1 MTSPPRV
8 LVIVPA
14 RGGSKGVPRK
24 SVRLLH
30 GTPLIGHVLR
40 TLAQSRFRPAVWTTT
55 DDDEIADVARRYGA
69 AVVRRPPELAAD
81 DVTLDPVVFH
91 AVTSIEAS
99 SSSAWDVVATVQPT
113 SPLLSAERFDAAVA
127 AIVDEG
133 YDSAITVV
141 KDAHLRWLGALDRPE
156 PAFTLRR
163 NRQQL
168 PPEYRET
175 GAVLATRREHV
186 TPQGRFGPR
195 VRLIELPD
203 HEAVDIDSNADWW
216 LADNFLDRRRIAF
229 RVDGGAVIGLGHV
242 HRALTLSSRMFNHEI
257 RFFMD
262 PALPDG
268 IRLARF
274 HGMHVVH
281 TDNACFAEHLA
292 GWRPDVVLL
301 DVLDT
306 TRPFVEGIRQACDV
320 LATFEDLGTGADA
333 ADLVFNE
340 LYADSKADGIRR
352 FSGPDVACL
361 REEFYSVQPRATR
374 DEVRNILVT
383 FGGTDPNNLT
393 SRALQALER
402 VDGDFHVTVVLGLG
416 CSQVE
421 SLEQQARQSRHVVE
435 VHQNVPNISTFM
447 VQADLALTSAGR
459 TVFELIAC
467 QTPVLALAQNP
478 RELLHT
484 CTDERHGVQ
493 SLGLGTE
500 VSAAAVADA
509 VRRLLPVEPRA
520 AARRRMASLDL
531 WNGPDRIISSILY
544 LLRARRLRDRFGHAN

>member
-1 MTSPPRV
+1 VTSWPRV

-30 GTPLIGHVLR
+30 GMPLIGHVLR
-40 TLAQSRFRPAVWTTT
+40 TLSYSRFAPAVWVTT
-55 DDDEIADVARRYGA
+55 DDDEIADVAERYGA
-69 AVVRRPPELAAD
+69 SVVRRPPELAAD
-81 DVTLDPVVFH
+81 DVTLDPVVSH
-91 AVTSIEAS
+91 AVTSIES
-99 SSSAWDVVATVQPT
+99 SSGTAWDVVATVQPT

-127 AIVDEG
+127 AVAEDG
-133 YDSAITVV
+133 YDSAITVIR
-141 KDAHLRWLGALDRPE
+141 DAHLRWRGALDRPQ
-156 PAFTLRR
+156 PGFAVRL

-175 GAVLATRREHV
+175 GAVLASRREHV
-186 TPQGRFGPR
+186 TPQGRFGSR
-195 VRLIELPD
+195 VRLIELPAD
-203 HEAVDIDSNADWW
+203 EAVDIDSNADWW

-229 RVDGGAVIGLGHV
+229 RADGGAVIGLGHV
-242 HRALTLSSRMFNHEI
+242 HRALTLSSRLFNHDI

-268 IRLARF
+268 IRLARL
-274 HGMHVVH
+274 HGMHVTP
-281 TDNACFAEHLA
+281 TDNACFTEHLS

-306 TRPFVEGIRQACDV
+306 ERPFVEGIRRVCDV
-320 LATFEDLGTGADA
+320 VATFEDLGSGADA

-352 FSGPDVACL
+352 FCGPDVACL
-361 REEFYSVQPRATR
+361 REEFYSVRPRATQ
-374 DEVRNILVT
+374 DVVRNILVT

-393 SRALQALER
+393 AKALQALEQ
-402 VDGDFHVTVVLGLG
+402 VDGDFHVSVVLGLG
-416 CSQVE
+416 YSPVD
-421 SLEQQARQSRHVVE
+421 SLEQQARASRHAVE
-435 VHQNVPNISTFM
+435 VHQNVRNISTFM
-447 VQADLALTSAGR
+447 TQADLALTSAGR

-467 QTPVLALAQNP
+467 QTPVVALAQNA

-493 SLGLGTE
+493 SLGLGAD

-509 VRRLLPVEPRA
+509 VRLLLPLNPRIETQ
-520 AARRRMASLDL
+520 RRMAALDL

-544 LLRARRLRDRFGHAN
+544 LLRAKRLRDRSGHAH